1 MIMRYSERPQFV
13 TVSRTPAG
21 FHTTVNYGIEEIE
34 EEFEASSVTLLTEER
49 ICADDY
55 SALVSALINNEYPA
69 DRMDAVRNNY
79 MANQSDMEAADA
91 FTEMQRW
98 RGAAKVIAREA
109 LRFAMDNGLGNSEG
123 FIALENTRAL
133 VMQDIENYDI
143 SDAVNAFIINGEK
156 YWLTKPMRESLVT
169 SLDRFQKAG
178 IANFPFVLG
187 SIQTQLP
194 CTVLDG
200 MITQLE
206 VYATQ
211 CMGVTTAHLMA
222 AQALQTEE
230 ELMAYDYT
238 TGYPEMLEYTL

>member
-1 MIMRYSERPQFV
+1 MRYSEKPSFV
-13 TVSRTPAG
+13 SVTRTPAG
-21 FHTTVNYGIEEIE
+21 FHTTINYGIEQVG
-34 EEFEASSVTLLTEER
+34 EEFDAKSVTIVTAGK
-49 ICADDY
+49 ISKDDY
-55 SALVSALINNEYPA
+55 SAMVSALVNNEYPA

-109 LRFAMDNGLGNSEG
+109 LRFAMDNGLGDDEG
-123 FIALENTRAL
+123 FDALENTRAL
-133 VMQDIENYDI
+133 VLQKIENRDI
-143 SDAVNAFIINGEK
+143 SDAVNAFIINGDK

-178 IANFPFVLG
+178 IDNFPFVLG

-194 CTVLDG
+194 CNVLDG

-211 CMGVTTAHLMA
+211 CMGVTTAHQMA

-230 ELMAYDYT
+230 ELLDYDYT
-238 TGYPEMLEYTL
+238 NGYPEMLKYTL